1 MDKNTITSKIIGS
14 AIEVHRQLG
23 PGLLES
29 TYQDCLIY
37 ELQQIN
43 LNVQKE
49 VFIPLMY
56 KNLKLDRGFR
66 IDILV
71 ENSIVLELKAVD
83 KITDIHKSQLLTYLK
98 LGKFKLGLLLNF
110 NVKILKQGITRIINE
125 RNSA

>member
-1 MDKNTITSKIIGS
+1 MDKNIITSKIIGC

-23 PGLLES
+23 PGLLKS

-43 LNVQKE
+43 LNVRKE
-49 VFIPLMY
+49 IFVPLRY
-56 KNLKLDRGFR
+56 KNLKLNRGFR

-71 ENSIVLELKAVD
+71 EGSIVLELKALEQ
-83 KITDIHKSQLLTYLK
+83 ISDIHKAQLLTYLK

-110 NVKILKQGITRIINE
+110 
-125 RNSA
+125 

>member
-1 MDKNTITSKIIGS
+1 MDKNTITSKIIGC

-37 ELQQIN
+37 ELQQAN

-49 VFIPLMY
+49 VFIPLRY
-56 KNLKLDRGFR
+56 KNLNLGRGFR

-71 ENSIVLELKAVD
+71 ENSIVLELNR
-83 KITDIHKSQLLTYLK
+83 L
-98 LGKFKLGLLLNF
+98 
-110 NVKILKQGITRIINE
+110 
-125 RNSA
+125 